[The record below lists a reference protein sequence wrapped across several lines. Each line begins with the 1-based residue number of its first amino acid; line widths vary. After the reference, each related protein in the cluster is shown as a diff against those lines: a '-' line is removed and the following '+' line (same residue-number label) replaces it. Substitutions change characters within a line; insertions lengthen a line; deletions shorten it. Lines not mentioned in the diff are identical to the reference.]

1 MHSYRERLSAPISW
15 WITGM
20 AVMFMFGSII
30 WFGFPLWTAAVTY
43 ATLFVI
49 TGAFLANWGR
59 AVIGIYGGE
68 LFAGG
73 EQLSLAD
80 VGEVRIMGETQA
92 RTLGGPRAD
101 PHAHLLIRPYLRK
114 AVYVEVTAPDSAVPY
129 WLLFTRHP
137 AELAAAIESSRPADR
152 AGSAAMG

>member
-1 MHSYRERLSAPISW
+1 MHSYRERLRAPVSW

-20 AVMFMFGSII
+20 AVMFTFASIV
-30 WFGFPLWTAAVTY
+30 WFGFPLWVALVTY
-43 ATLFVI
+43 VTLLGI

-59 AVIGIYGGE
+59 ATIEIYGGE

-73 EQLSLAD
+73 RQLSLAD
-80 VGEVRIMGETQA
+80 AGEVRPLAEAQA
-92 RTLGGPRAD
+92 RALGGPRAD
-101 PHAHLLIRPYLRK
+101 PHAYLLIRPYLRK
-114 AVYVEVTAPDSAVPY
+114 AVYVEVTAPDSDVPY

-152 AGSAAMG
+152 ADSTAMG